1 MKRRINFNIF
11 TVLIS
16 LVLCVLYK
24 PGLNESFDGLQ
35 NFALSI
41 FAIINVLI
49 FWNTSIKITKSW
61 VNYNTLFLLGF
72 LIVHFQIPFLASIG
86 IEPIRPS
93 FIWIN
98 KSVVNYAVW
107 LSVLALLL
115 WILGSLLYYNK
126 ARKRNVQKVAIYN
139 IDTKKIDALLTVF
152 LILFILLVG
161 QKFLRGS
168 YDGGRNWGAG
178 ANYAYLILRIL
189 ILLRILY
196 FFINTSHLKLSIKKI
211 IRLIFRNK
219 IFVIIL
225 IIYFLIFLLSGD
237 RGPILEILILC
248 AVSYS
253 LYQKK
258 ISFGFFVT
266 ALVIGGFLL
275 TIIGLGRSRDSS
287 EQNQNLFTQGYEKL
301 INSDKAFNPTNE
313 LASSNRIL
321 FRAIDVVPDKHP
333 YLYGTTFVTEI
344 IGVFPFG
351 ANAFLTI
358 TQLPEMYISSSYF
371 FTILGQG
378 QFYTYGEG
386 SEILGDIYINFGF
399 YGVLILM
406 FGLGYF
412 IAFITTN
419 ALYTYNHRYILI
431 YVILT
436 IGALYLN
443 RSNYLEPFKL
453 IVYAIALDRLL
464 TRKNIL

>member
-1 MKRRINFNIF
+1 M
-11 TVLIS
+11 
-16 LVLCVLYK
+16 
-24 PGLNESFDGLQ
+24 
-35 NFALSI
+35 
-41 FAIINVLI
+41 
-49 FWNTSIKITKSW
+49 
-61 VNYNTLFLLGF
+61 
-72 LIVHFQIPFLASIG
+72 
-86 IEPIRPS
+86 
-93 FIWIN
+93 
-98 KSVVNYAVW
+98 
-107 LSVLALLL
+107 
-115 WILGSLLYYNK
+115 
-126 ARKRNVQKVAIYN
+126 
-139 IDTKKIDALLTVF
+139 
-152 LILFILLVG
+152 
-161 QKFLRGS
+161 
-168 YDGGRNWGAG
+168 
-178 ANYAYLILRIL
+178 
-189 ILLRILY
+189 
-196 FFINTSHLKLSIKKI
+196 
-211 IRLIFRNK
+211 
-219 IFVIIL
+219 
-225 IIYFLIFLLSGD
+225 
-237 RGPILEILILC
+237 
-248 AVSYS
+248 
-253 LYQKK
+253 
-258 ISFGFFVT
+258 
-266 ALVIGGFLL
+266 
-275 TIIGLGRSRDSS
+275 
-287 EQNQNLFTQGYEKL
+287 FTQGYEKL

-358 TQLPEMYISSSYF
+358 TQLPDMYISSSYF